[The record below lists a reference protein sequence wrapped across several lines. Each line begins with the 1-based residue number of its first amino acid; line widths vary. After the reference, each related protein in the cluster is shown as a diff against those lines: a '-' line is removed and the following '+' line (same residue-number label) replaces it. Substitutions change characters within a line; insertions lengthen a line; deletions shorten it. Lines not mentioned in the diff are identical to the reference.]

1 MILYNTLRVWFTLD
15 QAESKTMDPPLA
27 KEKAWTNIKKLANGC
42 AFVSDFI
49 SLELFFF

>member
-1 MILYNTLRVWFTLD
+1 
-15 QAESKTMDPPLA
+15 MDPPLA

-49 SLELFFF
+49 SSKLFFLEFPWWAND